1 MFNNKTTNYFM
12 ILCMRGNYYME
23 YQVVKVK
30 EDILVENNEKA
41 KEVRKMLKEK
51 GIFFLNVM
59 ASPGSGKTTL
69 LTNIINK
76 LKKKYKIGV
85 MEADI
90 DGEVDAERISSA
102 TGVKSIQIHTSGACH
117 LTAQMVNDA
126 INEFNVEGLDILILE
141 NIGNLV
147 CPAEFDT
154 GSNINM
160 MLLSVPE
167 GDDKP
172 LKYPL
177 MFQVSDIAVIT
188 KIDTLPVFNFDF
200 KKCEE
205 NIHKRNPNA
214 KVFKVSSIKDEG
226 TDELADYLDSLFSY
240 R

>member
-1 MFNNKTTNYFM
+1 MDF
-12 ILCMRGNYYME
+12 
-23 YQVVKVK
+23 QVVKVK
-30 EDILVENNEKA
+30 ENILEENSKRA
-41 KEVRKMLKEK
+41 DSLRKILKEK
-51 GIFFLNVM
+51 GIYFINVM

-69 LTNIINK
+69 LTNLINR
-76 LKKKYKIGV
+76 LKNKYSIGV

-90 DGEVDAERISSA
+90 DGDVDAERISQN
-102 TGVKSIQIHTSGACH
+102 TGVRAIQIHTSGACH

-126 INEFNVEGLDILILE
+126 IDQFNIDGLNLLFLE
-141 NIGNLV
+141 NVGNLV

-177 MFQVSDIAVIT
+177 MFEVSDIAVIT
-188 KIDTLPVFNFDF
+188 KIDTAEIFDFNFDR
-200 KKCEE
+200 CEE
-205 NIHKRNPNA
+205 NIHRRNRNA
-214 KVFKVSSIKDEG
+214 KIFKVSALIDQG
-226 TDELADYLDSLFSY
+226 VDELSEYIDQLVEG

>member
-1 MFNNKTTNYFM
+1 MDYR
-12 ILCMRGNYYME
+12 I
-23 YQVVKVK
+23 VKVK
-30 EDILVENNEKA
+30 EDILVENNQKA
-41 KEVRKMLKEK
+41 KEVRKTLKEK

-69 LTNIINK
+69 LTNLINR
-76 LKKKYKIGV
+76 LKNKYKIGV

-90 DGEVDAERISSA
+90 DGEVDAERISKN
-102 TGVKSIQIHTSGACH
+102 TGVRAIQVHTSGACH
-117 LTAQMVNDA
+117 LTAQMVEDA
-126 INEFNVEGLDILILE
+126 IKAFDVGDLDLLILE

-177 MFQVSDIAVIT
+177 MFQVSNIAVIT

-200 KKCEE
+200 QKCED

-214 KVFKVSSIKDEG
+214 KVFKVSALKDEG
-226 TDELADYLDSLFSY
+226 VEELADYLEKIINKQ
-240 R
+240 

>member
-1 MFNNKTTNYFM
+1 MDY
-12 ILCMRGNYYME
+12 R
-23 YQVVKVK
+23 VVKVK

-41 KEVRKMLKEK
+41 KEVRKLLKDK

-69 LTNIINK
+69 LTNLINK
-76 LKKKYKIGV
+76 LKDKYNIGV

-90 DGEVDAERISSA
+90 DGEVDAERIA
-102 TGVKSIQIHTSGACH
+102 KNTGVKAIQVHTSGACH

-126 INEFNVEGLDILILE
+126 LDAFDVDGLDLLILE

-177 MFQVSDIAVIT
+177 MFQVSNIAVIT

-200 KKCEE
+200 EKCEE
-205 NIHKRNPNA
+205 NIHRRNPKA
-214 KVFKVSSIKDEG
+214 KVFRAWI
-226 TDELADYLDSLFSY
+226 
-240 R
+240 

>member
-1 MFNNKTTNYFM
+1 
-12 ILCMRGNYYME
+12 MRGFENMDYKI
-23 YQVVKVK
+23 VSVK
-30 EDILVENNEKA
+30 EDILIENEKKA
-41 KEVRKMLKEK
+41 EEVRKSLKEK
-51 GIFFLNVM
+51 KIYFINVM

-69 LTNIINK
+69 LVNLINK
-76 LKKKYKIGV
+76 LKSKYRIGV

-90 DGEVDAERISSA
+90 DGDVDAQRISEL
-102 TGVKSIQIHTSGACH
+102 TGVKAIQVHTSGACH
-117 LTAQMVNDA
+117 LTAQMTNDA
-126 INEFNVEGLDILILE
+126 LTSFEVDGLDLVILE

-177 MFQVSDIAVIT
+177 MFQVSNIAVIT
-188 KIDTLPVFNFDF
+188 KIDTAPIFDFNFER
-200 KKCEE
+200 CEE

-214 KVFKVSSIKDEG
+214 KVFKVSAVKDDG
-226 TDELADYLDSLFSY
+226 VQDLADYIDCLIKSNK
-240 R
+240 

>member
-1 MFNNKTTNYFM
+1 MD
-12 ILCMRGNYYME
+12 

-30 EDILVENNEKA
+30 EDILIENEKKA
-41 KEVRKMLKEK
+41 DEVRQILKQK
-51 GIFFLNVM
+51 GIYFINVM

-69 LTNIINK
+69 LVNIINK
-76 LKKKYKIGV
+76 LKTKYCIGV

-90 DGEVDAERISSA
+90 DGEVDAERISKL
-102 TGVKSIQIHTSGACH
+102 TGVKAIQVHTSGACH
-117 LTAQMVNDA
+117 LTAQMVEDA
-126 INEFNVEGLDILILE
+126 FKSFDVDGLDLVILE

-177 MFQVSDIAVIT
+177 MFQVSKIAVIT
-188 KIDTLPVFNFDF
+188 KIDTLPIFDF
-200 KKCEE
+200 DFERCKE
-205 NIHKRNPNA
+205 NIYKRNKDA
-214 KVFKVSSIKDEG
+214 KVFKVSAVKDQGTQELANYIDLLIKD
-226 TDELADYLDSLFSY
+226 SK
-240 R
+240 